1 MSKPLLVS
9 LPHRLGKEE
18 AKRRLKA
25 GFGSAQSNFG
35 GLFTVQDETWTG
47 DQLSFRLSAL
57 GQAAAGTVDVAE
69 DHVKIEVTLPWLLA
83 KFAEQ
88 AQAMIQKQG
97 QLMLE
102 QK

>member
-18 AKRRLKA
+18 AKRRLQA

-35 GLFTVQDETWTG
+35 NFFTVQNETWTG

-83 KFAEQ
+83 KFAEK

-97 QLMLE
+97 TLMLE
-102 QK
+102 KK

>member
-18 AKRRLKA
+18 AKRRLQA

-35 GLFTVQDETWTG
+35 NFFTVQNETWSG

-57 GQAAAGTVDVAE
+57 GE
-69 DHVKIEVTLPWLLA
+69 D
-83 KFAEQ
+83 
-88 AQAMIQKQG
+88 
-97 QLMLE
+97 
-102 QK
+102 

>member
-18 AKRRLKA
+18 AKRRLQA
-25 GFGSAQSNFG
+25 GFGNAQSNFG
-35 GLFTVQDETWTG
+35 NFFTVQDETWNG
-47 DQLSFRLSAL
+47 DQLTFRLSAL

-83 KFAEQ
+83 KFAEK
-88 AQAMIQKQG
+88 AQSMIQKQG

-102 QK
+102 KK

>member
-18 AKRRLKA
+18 AKRRLQA

-35 GLFTVQDETWTG
+35 NFFTVQNETWTG

-83 KFAEQ
+83 KFGEK

-97 QLMLE
+97 TLMLE
-102 QK
+102 KK

>member
-1 MSKPLLVS
+1 MSKPLIVS
-9 LPHRLGKEE
+9 LPHRLGKDE
-18 AKRRLKA
+18 AKRRLQA
-25 GFGSAQSNFG
+25 GFGSAQTNFG
-35 GLFTVQDETWTG
+35 SFFTIQDETWTA

-57 GQAAAGTVDVAE
+57 GQAAAGTVDVAD

-83 KFAEQ
+83 KFAEK

-102 QK
+102 KK